1 MTAPSTPKNLNA
13 ENPDGEKAGAALAE
27 AMDCLGNLRL
37 SGTKLGLESPRCLA
51 ARLGNPQESLHFI
64 HVAGTN
70 GKGSVCA
77 MLESIYRA
85 AGYRTGLFTSPHL
98 LDFRE
103 RIQVNRRPIP
113 ADSLLRL
120 ICQMQ
125 KAIAN
130 MNDGPSPTF
139 FEAATILALLHFR
152 QTQCDLVLW
161 ETGMGGRLDAT
172 NIVTPQ
178 LSILTNVALDHQ
190 QWLGNTIPEIAREK
204 AGIIK
209 PNIPSLSASTHP
221 AAKQTIQNQA
231 NKMQSQHRHLTQKTI
246 QQLTKGIPIALPGQH
261 QRANAALAISATQIL
276 QTQFPISGQA
286 QKQGLETVRWPGRIQ
301 TIQRDRQTIV
311 LDGAHNETSIAALC
325 AWLHKQWPNTPK
337 AVLLGML
344 QDKKI
349 QSCLKPLAAISNHFY
364 LAPVKSTRSL
374 PPSSLAAQLAQTSGN
389 HAKTATFQTLKDAL
403 AAASKNQSPLLIICG
418 SLYLVG
424 EAFAILNHT
433 PLNPAVQPA
442 DNPQENHQRLP
453 KSTDYY
459 FQHSNFF

>member
-1 MTAPSTPKNLNA
+1 MTTPALQESLNSKNS
-13 ENPDGEKAGAALAE
+13 GGGKAVTTLSE

-37 SGTKLGLESPRCLA
+37 SGTKLGLETTRRLA
-51 ARLGNPQESLHFI
+51 ARLGNPQDGLNFI

-77 MLESIYRA
+77 MLESVYRA

-120 ICQMQ
+120 VRQMQ
-125 KAIAN
+125 KTIAN
-130 MNDGPSPTF
+130 LNDARPPTF

-172 NIVTPQ
+172 NIVNPQ

-190 QWLGNTIPEIAREK
+190 RWLGNTIPEIAREK
-204 AGIIK
+204 ASIIK

-221 AAKQTIQNQA
+221 AAEQVIRNQA
-231 NKMQSQHRHLTQKTI
+231 VKMQSQHRRLTQKTI
-246 QQLTKGIPIALPGQH
+246 QQLTNGLKIALPGQH
-261 QRANAALAISATQIL
+261 QRANAALALSATQML
-276 QTQFPISGQA
+276 QTQFPVPFPTR
-286 QKQGLETVRWPGRIQ
+286 KQGLETVHWPGRIQ
-301 TIQRDRQTIV
+301 TIQRGRQTVI

-325 AWLHKQWPNTPK
+325 AWLRKQWPNTPK
-337 AVLLGML
+337 AILLGML
-344 QDKKI
+344 QDKRTKH
-349 QSCLKPLAAISNHFY
+349 CLKPLAAISNQFY
-364 LAPVKSTRSL
+364 LAPVKSARSL
-374 PPSSLAAQLAQTSGN
+374 PPSSLSAHLAQISGN
-389 HAKTATFQTLKDAL
+389 HAKTATFQTFKTAL
-403 AAASKNQSPLLIICG
+403 AAASEDKAPLLIICG

-424 EAFAILNHT
+424 EALAILNHT
-433 PLNPAVQPA
+433 PPNPAYIVLNDWTKA
-442 DNPQENHQRLP
+442 
-453 KSTDYY
+453 TA
-459 FQHSNFF
+459 HSF

>member
-1 MTAPSTPKNLNA
+1 MTAPAPSQKINA
-13 ENPDGEKAGAALAE
+13 ENPDRGKALTALSE
-27 AMDCLGNLRL
+27 AMNYLGKLRL
-37 SGTKLGLESPRCLA
+37 SGTKLGLETTRRLA
-51 ARLGNPQESLHFI
+51 ARFGNPQESLHFI

-103 RIQVNRRPIP
+103 RIQVNRRHIP

-120 ICQMQ
+120 VRQMQ
-125 KAIAN
+125 KTIAKSDN
-130 MNDGPSPTF
+130 TRPPTF

-178 LSILTNVALDHQ
+178 LSILTNVAHDHQ

-209 PNIPSLSASTHP
+209 HNIPSLSASTHP
-221 AAKQTIQNQA
+221 AAEPVIRNQA
-231 NKMQSQHRHLTQKTI
+231 VKMQSQHRRLTQKTI
-246 QQLTKGIPIALPGQH
+246 QQLTNSLKIALPGQH
-261 QRANAALAISATQIL
+261 QRTNAALALSATQIL
-276 QTQFPISGQA
+276 QTQFPIPPQA

-301 TIQRDRQTIV
+301 TIQRGRQTVV

-325 AWLHKQWPNTPK
+325 AWLRKQWPNTPK
-337 AVLLGML
+337 AILLGML
-344 QDKKI
+344 QDKRTKH
-349 QSCLKPLAAISNHFY
+349 CLKPLAAISNHFY
-364 LAPVKSTRSL
+364 LAPAKSARTL
-374 PPSSLAAQLAQTSGN
+374 PPSSLAAQLAQISGN
-389 HAKTATFQTLKDAL
+389 HAKTTTFQTFKDAL
-403 AAASKNQSPLLIICG
+403 AAASEDKAPLLIICG

-424 EAFAILNHT
+424 EALAILNHT
-433 PLNPAVQPA
+433 PPNPAHIVLNDWTKA
-442 DNPQENHQRLP
+442 
-453 KSTDYY
+453 TA
-459 FQHSNFF
+459 HSF

>member
-1 MTAPSTPKNLNA
+1 MPVSQESLHIEKF
-13 ENPDGEKAGAALAE
+13 DDEKASAALAE

-37 SGTKLGLESPRCLA
+37 SGTKLGLESPRRLA

-152 QTQCDLVLW
+152 QTQCEIILW

-172 NIVTPQ
+172 NIVTPL
-178 LSILTNVALDHQ
+178 LSVLTNVALDHQ
-190 QWLGNTIPEIAREK
+190 RWLGNTISEIAREK

-221 AAKQTIQNQA
+221 AAEQAIQNQA
-231 NKMQSQHRHLTQKTI
+231 SKMRSRHRHLSQKTI
-246 QQLTKGIPIALPGQH
+246 QRLGNGLKIALSGQH
-261 QRANAALAISATQIL
+261 QRANAALALSAIQML
-276 QTQFPISGQA
+276 QAQFPVSAQA
-286 QKQGLETVRWPGRIQ
+286 RKQGLETVRWPGRTQIL
-301 TIQRDRQTIV
+301 QRGRQTLI
-311 LDGAHNETSIAALC
+311 LDGAHNETSIAALRD
-325 AWLHKQWPNTPK
+325 WLREQWPNTPK

-344 QDKKI
+344 QDKRTKH
-349 QSCLKPLAAISNHFY
+349 CLKLLASLSNHFY
-364 LAPVKSTRSL
+364 LAPVKSARSL
-374 PPSSLAAQLAQTSGN
+374 PPSSLAVQLAQISGN
-389 HAKTATFQTLKDAL
+389 HAKIKTFQTLNAAL
-403 AAASKNQSPLLIICG
+403 AAADEAPLLILCG

-424 EAFAILNHT
+424 EALAILNRT
-433 PLNPAVQPA
+433 SLNLA
-442 DNPQENHQRLP
+442 
-453 KSTDYY
+453 
-459 FQHSNFF
+459 HSALNDWTKATTHSL